1 MTPSGKNNLSD
12 KKEKKVQVSPNG
24 KRPWRSEAMNQEA
37 CAIVAHVV
45 DGVRSILAS
54 VNEKEEEAT
63 DSFWAISKAILYHSL
78 ILTQKDPLFE
88 RISDALSDFDEL
100 KNGVCAHLFES
111 MFEKDASGKD
121 FEYFGCIFQS
131 ELDKL
136 EADYF
141 SFSLQGLERPEK
153 VSTFDVA
160 RGIVQEHMESFLG
173 KNCPT
178 DELIEGVQKL
188 LKVTSLRISKALLT

>member
-63 DSFWAISKAILYHSL
+63 DTFWAISKAILYHSV

-88 RISDALSDFDEL
+88 RISDALSDIDEL

-141 SFSLQGLERPEK
+141 SFGLQGLERPEK

-160 RGIVQEHMESFLG
+160 RGIVQEHMEPFLG
-173 KNCPT
+173 RNCPT